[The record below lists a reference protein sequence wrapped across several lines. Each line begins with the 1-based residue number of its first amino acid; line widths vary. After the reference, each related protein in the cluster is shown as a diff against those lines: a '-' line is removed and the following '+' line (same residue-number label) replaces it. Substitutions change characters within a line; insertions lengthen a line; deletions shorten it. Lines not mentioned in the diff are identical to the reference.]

1 MSQLATPNWNQTDRD
16 RLKTGLLPMDLK
28 DEERADN
35 GKDKSEDPGKE
46 IGRPAPTGA
55 K

>member
-1 MSQLATPNWNQTDRD
+1 
-16 RLKTGLLPMDLK
+16 MDLK

-46 IGRPAPTGA
+46 IGRPAPHRCQVIQSGEDCFGGQIRHKATGVA
-55 K
+55 TS